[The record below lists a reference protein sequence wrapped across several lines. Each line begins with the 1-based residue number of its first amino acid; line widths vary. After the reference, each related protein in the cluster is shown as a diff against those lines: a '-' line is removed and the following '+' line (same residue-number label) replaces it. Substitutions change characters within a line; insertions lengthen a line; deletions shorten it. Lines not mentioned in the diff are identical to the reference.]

1 MDLKIINYSLS
12 PLPLLSFALIIMKE
26 VYSIESKEKKIF
38 QYLFFELWLI
48 VFTIYSHIPGVP
60 PTKKK
65 SCSKVAKFEERKR
78 FFLRIIKYYEYSQTL

>member
-1 MDLKIINYSLS
+1 MYKLFHMDLKIINYSLS

-48 VFTIYSHIPGVP
+48 VFTIYQKCTDEKNVVQKWLNLH
-60 PTKKK
+60 
-65 SCSKVAKFEERKR
+65 ERWV
-78 FFLRIIKYYEYSQTL
+78 LL